1 MGWRYRKSYKLGGFR
16 INLSKSGIG
25 YSCGIPGMRFTK
37 MANGRER
44 TTYSIPGTGFFYVE
58 ETSSKNKNKPNN
70 TAYSTSDNTNLLYE
84 ASADVEEYQN
94 VEYDEFL
101 SNVRK
106 YKKKNDNYNLIMII
120 TGILGLFFISLLI
133 LPLIMFIYR
142 KCNEEQFKINAD
154 YSFDEYYQDY
164 YNLLNLTLEEIT
176 KNDKVWAIESE
187 HSVDDRRYNAGAG
200 SSVKRQAVKLEQKCP
215 QYLKMNITPYYLSF
229 KNNSFYFL
237 PDRILLETAKQIKD
251 IKYSELKLNF
261 NKQRFIEDEKVPKDA
276 LIVDRTWKYVN
287 KNGTPDRRFNNN
299 YQIPICSYST
309 VNFYSESGLN
319 IMLHLSN
326 NNSAD
331 IVQVMYNN
339 LVKKRLDIAYKI

>member
-58 ETSSKNKNKPNN
+58 ETSSKHKNNN
-70 TAYSTSDNTNLLYE
+70 DYSTSENTNLLYE

-101 SNVRK
+101 SNVKK
-106 YKKKNDNYNLIMII
+106 YKNKNDNYNLIMII
-120 TGILGLFFISLLI
+120 IGILGLFFIPLI
-133 LPLIMFIYR
+133 IIPFIMFIYR
-142 KCNEEQFKINAD
+142 KCNEEQFKINTD

-287 KNGTPDRRFNNN
+287 KNGTPDRRFSNN

-309 VNFYSESGLN
+309 VNFYSESGLD